1 MMNDEERQ
9 LKVLYTAVATADGGR
24 AGGHVRSTDG
34 NLDLPVSPPK
44 ELGGEGAG
52 TNPEQLFAAGYAAC
66 FHSAV
71 QIVARRL
78 GQGRSDSRVP
88 APVNLGTIGGGRF
101 GLGVELHVG
110 LPKVPD
116 AEARDEIVEKAHKVC
131 PYSNATRGNIDVKL
145 VVPAAA

>member
-1 MMNDEERQ
+1 MTTDESRS

-24 AGGHVRSTDG
+24 AGGHVVSTDG
-34 NLDLPVSPPK
+34 NVDLPISPPK
-44 ELGGEGAG
+44 ELGGAGAG

-71 QIVARRL
+71 MIIARRMD
-78 GQGRSDSRVP
+78 QDTTDSTVT
-88 APVNLGTIGGGRF
+88 AHVNFGTIGGGRF
-101 GLGVELHVG
+101 GLGVELHVD
-110 LPKVPD
+110 LPNVDP
-116 AEARDEIVEKAHKVC
+116 AARDEIVEKAHKVC

>member
-1 MMNDEERQ
+1 

-24 AGGHVRSTDG
+24 AGGEVRSSDG
-34 NLDLPVSPPK
+34 NLELPISPPK

-71 QIVARRL
+71 MIVARRMDQDAT
-78 GQGRSDSRVP
+78 GSTVTAHVDF
-88 APVNLGTIGGGRF
+88 GTIGGGAF
-101 GLGVELHVG
+101 GLGVELHVD
-110 LPKVPD
+110 LPNVSDP
-116 AEARDEIVEKAHKVC
+116 EARDAIVEKAHEVC
-131 PYSNATRGNIDVKL
+131 PYSNATRGNIEVKL

>member
-1 MMNDEERQ
+1 

-24 AGGHVRSTDG
+24 AGGEVRSSDG
-34 NLDLPVSPPK
+34 NLELPISPPK

-71 QIVARRL
+71 MIVARRMDQDAT
-78 GQGRSDSRVP
+78 GSTVTAHVDF
-88 APVNLGTIGGGRF
+88 GTIGGGAF
-101 GLGVELHVG
+101 GLGVELHVD
-110 LPKVPD
+110 LPNVSDP
-116 AEARDEIVEKAHKVC
+116 EARDAIAEKAHEVC

>member
-1 MMNDEERQ
+1 

-24 AGGHVRSTDG
+24 AGGEVRSSDG
-34 NLDLPVSPPK
+34 NLELPISPPK

-71 QIVARRL
+71 MIVARRMDQDA
-78 GQGRSDSRVP
+78 GDSTVT
-88 APVNLGTIGGGRF
+88 AHVDFGTIGGGAF
-101 GLGVELHVG
+101 GLGVELHVD
-110 LPKVPD
+110 LPNVSDP
-116 AEARDEIVEKAHKVC
+116 EARDAIVQKAHEVC
-131 PYSNATRGNIDVKL
+131 PYSNATRGNIDVEL

>member
-1 MMNDEERQ
+1 

-24 AGGHVRSTDG
+24 AEGHVRSTDG
-34 NLDLPVSPPK
+34 NLDLPISPPK

-71 QIVARRL
+71 QIVARRMK
-78 GQGRSDSRVP
+78 QDASDSTVT
-88 APVNLGTIGGGRF
+88 AHVDFGLVEGNRF
-101 GLGVELHVG
+101 KLGVELHVD
-110 LPKVPD
+110 LPNVDPG
-116 AEARDEIVEKAHKVC
+116 ARDEIVEKSHKVC